1 MNLVLPGPPGYS
13 GLWVGGWGVGWVTTF
28 PNSQPIPGRALVR
41 RKRSSVTLSS
51 RALNSPSR
59 RAGRSALS
67 TERMVHAGA
76 SRGIAKPIAS
86 KYVARRQEAALS
98 ARFLELDN
106 SAGTESASSEI
117 GEVAYLAP
125 LAPSPAA
132 AASPSALSLPELPD
146 ARAAAASD
154 LRLSDLFRIDMHML
168 DELWEVVEGGDE
180 RECVELVPPPGREWG
195 PVAPSSR
202 TPTPPAPSPTP
213 LAAPRAGSHTCPMAG
228 CGMSYWSPKGV
239 YQHKKAKHPWLV
251 GRAAEQRGD
260 AQGGFRFPCDAP
272 GCDKVYASSQ
282 GVYQH
287 RRNKHPAL
295 IKQRERGYERGP
307 EASGRRAQPGEV
319 VSVSA

>member
-1 MNLVLPGPPGYS
+1 
-13 GLWVGGWGVGWVTTF
+13 
-28 PNSQPIPGRALVR
+28 
-41 RKRSSVTLSS
+41 
-51 RALNSPSR
+51 
-59 RAGRSALS
+59 
-67 TERMVHAGA
+67 
-76 SRGIAKPIAS
+76 
-86 KYVARRQEAALS
+86 
-98 ARFLELDN
+98 
-106 SAGTESASSEI
+106 
-117 GEVAYLAP
+117 
-125 LAPSPAA
+125 
-132 AASPSALSLPELPD
+132 
-146 ARAAAASD
+146 
-154 LRLSDLFRIDMHML
+154 
-168 DELWEVVEGGDE
+168 
-180 RECVELVPPPGREWG
+180 
-195 PVAPSSR
+195 
-202 TPTPPAPSPTP
+202 
-213 LAAPRAGSHTCPMAG
+213 MAG